1 MSKFRT
7 IQTTVQ
13 LAIGTVLLALVLRTW
28 LVMGLVEPVT
38 VAGSSMAPTV
48 RGSYVSA
55 VCPECQSA
63 FTVGAEFAA
72 ETPLADC
79 PHCREQHLPLAG
91 LAIHRG
97 DRLWIDRTAFERRRP
112 HRGEVV
118 VLRNPHDGSQLCVK
132 RVVGLPGETV
142 ELKHGD
148 VWIDRHPWVKT
159 LAQQRVVRQLVHR
172 EAEKTSRWHADDSA
186 KWRWSGS
193 DWELDPDQE
202 TQWHWLRYVH
212 HDGKPVTDDVS
223 HNAGVSRRLNLV
235 SDFALS
241 AKLKVRRGGQL
252 ALDVNDGRQTLRVT
266 LVLPEGKVSLTAN
279 GQLLHTSVLSAES
292 RRELARGAV
301 LLELSNFDRHLLLA
315 IGSRVE
321 LSHPLTDASP
331 PLGTKRP
338 LAVGAAGLQ
347 VTLGE
352 LTVYRDI
359 YYSRQAVG
367 EVYDAESSRLRLGSG
382 EYYLL
387 GDNSPISLDSRGWG
401 GVSARLLL
409 GRPLGVR

>member
-1 MSKFRT
+1 
-7 IQTTVQ
+7 
-13 LAIGTVLLALVLRTW
+13 
-28 LVMGLVEPVT
+28 
-38 VAGSSMAPTV
+38 
-48 RGSYVSA
+48 
-55 VCPECQSA
+55 
-63 FTVGAEFAA
+63 
-72 ETPLADC
+72 
-79 PHCREQHLPLAG
+79 
-91 LAIHRG
+91 
-97 DRLWIDRTAFERRRP
+97 
-112 HRGEVV
+112 
-118 VLRNPHDGSQLCVK
+118 
-132 RVVGLPGETV
+132 
-142 ELKHGD
+142 
-148 VWIDRHPWVKT
+148 
-159 LAQQRVVRQLVHR
+159 
-172 EAEKTSRWHADDSA
+172 
-186 KWRWSGS
+186 
-193 DWELDPDQE
+193 
-202 TQWHWLRYVH
+202 
-212 HDGKPVTDDVS
+212 
-223 HNAGVSRRLNLV
+223 LNLV

-241 AKLKVRRGGQL
+241 AKLKVRGGGQL

-266 LVLPEGKVSLTAN
+266 LVLPEGKVSLATN
-279 GQLLHTSVLSAES
+279 GQLVHTAVLSAES
-292 RRELARGAV
+292 RGELARGAV

-331 PLGTKRP
+331 PLGTTRP

-367 EVYDAESSRLRLGSG
+367 EVYDAESAGLRLGSG

>member
-1 MSKFRT
+1 
-7 IQTTVQ
+7 
-13 LAIGTVLLALVLRTW
+13 
-28 LVMGLVEPVT
+28 
-38 VAGSSMAPTV
+38 
-48 RGSYVSA
+48 
-55 VCPECQSA
+55 
-63 FTVGAEFAA
+63 
-72 ETPLADC
+72 
-79 PHCREQHLPLAG
+79 AG

-148 VWIDRHPWVKT
+148 VWIDRRPWVKT
-159 LAQQRVVRQLVHR
+159 LAQQRAVRQLVHR
-172 EAEKTSRWHADDSA
+172 EAERTLRWHAGAKPQAAGRLRLSGSGIGA
-186 KWRWSGS
+186 KWRWSGTA
-193 DWELDPDQE
+193 WELDPDQE

-212 HDGKPVTDDVS
+212 HDGKPVTDNVS
-223 HNAGVSRRLNLV
+223 YNAGLSRRLNLV
-235 SDFALS
+235 RDFALS
-241 AKLKVRRGGQL
+241 AKLKARGGGQL
-252 ALDVNDGRQTLRVT
+252 ALDLNDGRQTLRVT

-279 GQLLHTSVLSAES
+279 GQLLHTAVLSAES

-347 VTLGE
+347 VTLRE

-367 EVYDAESSRLRLGSG
+367 EVYDEESSGLRLGSG

>member
-1 MSKFRT
+1 MPKFRT

-28 LVMGLVEPVT
+28 LVMGLIEPVT
-38 VAGSSMAPTV
+38 VAGSSMVPTV

-55 VCPECQSA
+55 VCPQCQSA

-72 ETPLADC
+72 ETPLVDC
-79 PHCREQHLPLAG
+79 PHCREQRLPLAG

-148 VWIDRHPWVKT
+148 VWINRRPWVKT
-159 LAQQRVVRQLVHR
+159 LAQQRAVRQFVHR
-172 EAEKTSRWHADDSA
+172 ETERTLRWHANDSA

-193 DWELDPDQE
+193 GWELDPNQE
-202 TQWHWLRYVH
+202 TPWHWLRYVH
-212 HDGKPVTDDVS
+212 QDGKPVTDDVS
-223 HNAGVSRRLNLV
+223 HNAGLSRRLNLV

-241 AKLKVRRGGQL
+241 AKLKVRGGGQL

-266 LVLPEGKVSLTAN
+266 LVLPEGKMSLAAN
-279 GQLLHTSVLSAES
+279 GRLLHTAVLSAES
-292 RRELARGAV
+292 RGKLARGAV

-331 PLGTKRP
+331 PLGTKGP

-359 YYSRQAVG
+359 HYSRQAVG
-367 EVYDAESSRLRLGSG
+367 EVYDAESAGLRLGSG